1 MRRSRIK
8 KAADAAERQE
18 ENMEKNTVLNNGAVW
33 YDTDGN
39 VLHAHGG
46 HMLFHEGYWYW
57 YGENRTENR
66 YVSVYRSEDLLN
78 WTFCRHALTTDSPT
92 AEHRVRTDRKLKNT
106 DGGKINV
113 ERPKVLYNEKIGKF
127 VMWMHVENGK
137 NYHDAAC
144 GIAVCDRPD
153 GEFTYLGCF
162 NPFGYMSRDCTLFQ
176 DKDGTAYFISAAR
189 DNGDLHVYRLTEDY
203 LNVECLVHKLW
214 QGEYREAPAVMERNG
229 KYYMFSSFCT
239 GWAPN
244 QCRYAAADSMEGRWS
259 ILTDI
264 GDEVTYRT
272 QPAFILPVGE
282 GDKKKWYY
290 VSDRWNGE
298 NYDDSRYVI
307 LPLSFTEEGL
317 PVMDYTDKFCPEL

>member
-1 MRRSRIK
+1 MPSSGGRKRGK
-8 KAADAAERQE
+8 CKMKAA
-18 ENMEKNTVLNNGAVW
+18 EKKTKLINGETW

-46 HMLFHEGYWYW
+46 HMLYWKGEWYW

-78 WTFCRHALTTDSPT
+78 WTFCRHVLTMDSPT
-92 AEHRVRTDRKLKNT
+92 AEHRVRTDRKLKT
-106 DGGKINV
+106 AEGGKINV
-113 ERPKVLYNEKIGKF
+113 ERPKVIYNEKTKQF

-137 NYHDAAC
+137 DYHDAAC
-144 GIAVCDRPD
+144 AVAVCDRPD

-176 DKDGTAYFISAAR
+176 EKNGTAYFISASR
-189 DNGDLHVYRLTEDY
+189 DNADLHVYRLTEDY

-214 QGEYREAPAVMERNG
+214 QGEYREAPAVMERDG
-229 KYYMFSSFCT
+229 KYYMFSSYCT

-244 QCRYAAADSMEGRWS
+244 QCRYAVSDSMEGRWS
-259 ILTDI
+259 VLTDI
-264 GDEVTYRT
+264 GDSVTYRT

-282 GDKKKWYY
+282 GEKRTYYY

-298 NYDDSRYVI
+298 NYHDSRYVI
-307 LPLSFTEEGL
+307 LPLDFTEDGL
-317 PVMDYTDKFCPEL
+317 PVMEYTEEFCPEL

>member
-1 MRRSRIK
+1 
-8 KAADAAERQE
+8 
-18 ENMEKNTVLNNGAVW
+18 MEKNTRLINGDTW
-33 YDTDGN
+33 YDTDEN

-46 HMLFHEGYWYW
+46 HMLYWEGQWYW

-92 AEHRVRTDRKLKNT
+92 AEYRVRTDRKLKT
-106 DGGKINV
+106 AEGGKINV
-113 ERPKVLYNEKIGKF
+113 ERPKVLYNEKTKRF

-137 NYHDAAC
+137 DYHDAAC
-144 GIAVCDRPD
+144 AIAVCDRPD

-176 DKDGTAYFISAAR
+176 DKDGTAYFISASR
-189 DNGDLHVYRLTEDY
+189 DNADLHVYRLTEDY
-203 LNVECLVHKLW
+203 LNVDCLVHKLW
-214 QGEYREAPAVMERNG
+214 QGEYREAPAVMKRNG
-229 KYYMFSSFCT
+229 KYYMFSSYCT

-244 QCRYAAADSMEGRWS
+244 QCRYAISDSMEGRWS
-259 ILTDI
+259 VLTDI

-282 GDKKKWYY
+282 GDNRTWYY
-290 VSDRWNGE
+290 VSDRWNGK

-307 LPLSFTEEGL
+307 LPLSFTEDGL
-317 PVMDYTDKFCPEL
+317 PMMEYTEKFCPKL